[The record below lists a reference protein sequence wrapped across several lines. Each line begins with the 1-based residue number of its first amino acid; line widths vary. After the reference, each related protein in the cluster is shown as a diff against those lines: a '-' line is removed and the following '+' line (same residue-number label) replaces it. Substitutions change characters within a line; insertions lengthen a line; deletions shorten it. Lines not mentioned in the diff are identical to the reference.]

1 MRQYDLPNYDNW
13 LNSTNPYDLYDEE
26 ERERGWLL
34 EETKEFEGDEEE
46 IEHWLRWNGY
56 EDPREKG

>member
-1 MRQYDLPNYDNW
+1 MRNCNYDNW
-13 LNSTNPYDLYDEE
+13 LNSTNPYDDLYDEE
-26 ERERGWLL
+26 REREWLL
-34 EETKEFEGDEEE
+34 KEIEEFEGDEEE